1 MASTIMKSLHNKTN
15 IAGPSNNGNGDILSQ
30 FMGFKKRIENSGKDP
45 QTMLNELI
53 ASGKVNQQQLNR
65 AKTLA
70 SVFANKFK
78 SGR

>member
-1 MASTIMKSLHNKTN
+1 MASTIVKSLYNKTN
-15 IAGPSNNGNGDILSQ
+15 IAGPSSNGDILSE
-30 FMGFKKRIENSGKDP
+30 FLGFKKRIENSGKDP
-45 QTMLNELI
+45 QTMLNELV
-53 ASGKVNQQQLNR
+53 ASGKVSQQQLNR

>member
-1 MASTIMKSLHNKTN
+1 MASTIMKLLHNKAN
-15 IAGPSNNGNGDILSQ
+15 IAGPSANGDILSE
-30 FMGFKKRIENSGKDP
+30 FLGFKKRIENSGKDP
-45 QTMLNELI
+45 QSMLNELI